1 MIGGLPGDS
10 FVFMEFEEC
19 GGVLEVTALKV
30 ALDDSQ
36 LIRFSGLP
44 QWRTITERAK

>member
-19 GGVLEVTALKV
+19 GGVLALGAV
-30 ALDDSQ
+30 RLD
-36 LIRFSGLP
+36 LA
-44 QWRTITERAK
+44 ERVS

>member
-19 GGVLEVTALKV
+19 GGVLEVTAL
-30 ALDDSQ
+30 ALGP
-36 LIRFSGLP
+36 FSLDLA
-44 QWRTITERAK
+44 ERLS